1 LARFCTVL
9 FDLDG
14 TLIDTNRLIVTSFQ
28 HVLREHLGLEVPAEQ
43 IYTHFGEPLRRT
55 MARYAPDR
63 ADELCS
69 LYKSFNLAH
78 HDRLIRQIPGML
90 EATSRLKKAGIK
102 LAVVTSKYT
111 QTAKRG
117 LDVCRLTPFF
127 DVVVGMDQTVR
138 HKPDPEPCLEAL
150 RRLGEDAGPH
160 VLMVGDSP
168 FDIECGRNAG
178 LKTAAVEWTVIR
190 QPLAASRPDYW
201 VADPGDLVRLILG
214 EG

>member
-1 LARFCTVL
+1 MARFRTVL

-14 TLIDTNRLIVTSFQ
+14 TLIDTNHLIVTSFQ
-28 HVLREHLGLEVPAEQ
+28 HVFREHLGLEVPAEQ

-55 MARYAPDR
+55 LAQYAPDR
-63 ADELCS
+63 VDELCDR
-69 LYKSFNLAH
+69 YRTFNLAH
-78 HDRLIRQIPGML
+78 HDQLIRQFPGML
-90 EATSRLKKAGIK
+90 EATSRLKRAGLK

-111 QTAKRG
+111 RTAKRG

-127 DVVVGMDQTVR
+127 DVVVGMDQTEK

-150 RRLGEDAGPH
+150 RRLGEGAGPH

-178 LKTAAVEWTVIR
+178 LRTAAVEWTVNR
-190 QPLAASRPDYW
+190 QPLEASRPDYW
-201 VADPGDLVRLILG
+201 VADPGDLVRLVLG